1 MTEDT
6 QSFDSAALRANI
18 ERTRPTHT
26 SFPTRHQLLLDA
38 TSSHYGVHAR
48 LEQYLQEYH
57 HRYPNKEWIVTQL
70 RTITLQ
76 DFWFFSRHTQAE
88 TLLPVFVEICDTL
101 LQEDAPFSLH
111 RRVFQT
117 LIEFLDQCATAD
129 GDSRFDPV
137 MQTAVDVLERQ
148 MQVHRMLAVGGG
160 SMLRS
165 LVPHAIKKENVRNRL
180 IGMLKHALEENLTYW
195 GEARCVEKTLE
206 GYAPLLGDAREEL
219 HQALG
224 REVFEQSRMRLEN
237 ITSWEELQTIPDF
250 HSVAEQFRS
259 AASLFPSPL
268 QRAYYLIA
276 ILPQPG
282 LAHIKEHLL
291 WDLNRV
297 LRSVCESSSPDALAV
312 FLGDFFRMLGELRGE
327 HMSTALE
334 CLHTLG
340 SVLYTADNP
349 ASIDRFTDEL
359 LSFGFVH
366 PNLQGIDDDWQ
377 VRVERD
383 HVKCIRVWLDLI
395 ESNPLRSGRLLSA
408 LIIHLRLGG
417 VFIQDNDLFQRD
429 VTALLN
435 ADIRPVMFLVKQLAI
450 LFPVYFNEIGAEG
463 ELREISTVI
472 DEIAGRHD
480 RLIHFLRKQI
490 HAESNNTHLRLTG
503 GILRYW
509 ESGDPSLIEALLP
522 EDVFDFL
529 PGGEEWLGSVQDVV
543 RHLCVTLDC
552 TVEELP
558 SFPQDV
564 LEEAA
569 VQRFPADGIP
579 VRRVLYLCRIH
590 QLLKQKYSISV
601 EDIIPHME
609 KLHSVSNA
617 DIEEFRRLLEAD
629 HPERTLDFVFRML
642 RHLHDVILDTTPSP
656 GNEDIYYKRHIAAGI
671 PSMYGRYME
680 PKFQSLGLAFRFEAL
695 ATRLL
700 GRIIEE
706 TNLRYVT
713 AATLRRIHR
722 ILAAFHRGLEI
733 EGYSDEGFSSL
744 IEMLR
749 FSLTT
754 TSFTIHQYVNLFQFL
769 AENIKSII
777 HSNFITPHEVQL
789 MHIVPQYLS
798 DDVSPDERTTA
809 SHGMAERL
817 YRELIA
823 STFPIQQLDTFIAS
837 VLTCLND
844 MLKHLSPDVI
854 QGMMGYDPGLVSTRL
869 YQTNPDLDNPVF
881 LGAKGYYLKRLLALG
896 YPVPP
901 GFIMTTEL
909 FRRREVISRHP
920 DMKSEVDDLLRS
932 RLRHLE
938 SVSGERFGDPA
949 RPLLLSV
956 RSGAAI
962 SIPGAM
968 NTFLNVGLNDEIVE
982 GLSHRENYGWTAW
995 DCYRRFL
1002 QTWGMVQGIARDEFD
1017 AVIVAFKERCGVEL
1031 KIQFTPAQMREIA
1044 FTYKRVLTDH
1054 GVIIEEEPFRQL
1066 LEAVLMVLDSWYTE
1080 RAQVYRSKL
1089 QIAEDWGTAVI
1100 IQRMVLGNLND
1111 DSGSG
1116 VVFTHDPFIR
1126 DAGVYLY
1133 GDFTV
1138 CSQGEDIVAGL
1149 VHTLP
1154 VSERQRRRAQTP
1166 VEWSLEKDFPD
1177 VFQTL
1182 DRYATAI
1189 VMEHGFG
1196 HQEIEFTFE
1205 TSKADDLYILQTRDH
1220 SPMHDQRIP
1229 VFDTDHLTDV
1239 PVGSGIGIGG
1249 GAMNGY
1255 VCFDHDD
1262 LEEVL
1267 RRHPNAH
1274 RILVR
1279 PDTVPDD
1286 IGMIFECDGMLTAR
1300 GGATSHAAVTAVRLH
1315 KTCVVD
1321 CRALHVNEAEKSCTI
1336 NGVPFRAGDAIAID
1350 GRLGSIYRGSLPVS
1364 YIQIQM
1370 P

>member
-1 MTEDT
+1 MEDT

-26 SFPTRHQLLLDA
+26 AFPARHKLLLDA

-76 DFWFFSRHTQAE
+76 DFWFYGRHAQAE
-88 TLLPVFVEICDTL
+88 TLLPIFVEICDTL
-101 LQEDAPFSLH
+101 LQEDAHFSLH

-117 LIEFLDQCATAD
+117 LIEFLDQCAAA
-129 GDSRFDPV
+129 GAAARFDSV
-137 MQTAVDVLERQ
+137 MQMALDVLERQ
-148 MQVHRMLAVGGG
+148 MRVHRMLAVVG
-160 SMLRS
+160 SSLLRS
-165 LVPHAIKKENVRNRL
+165 LTPHAVKNDSVRGRL
-180 IGMLKHALEENLTYW
+180 TDMLQHALGMNLTFW
-195 GEARCVEKTLE
+195 HDARCVEQTVE
-206 GYAPLLGDAREEL
+206 EYASLLGDGQEEL
-219 HQALG
+219 LQALG
-224 REVFEQSRMRLEN
+224 REAFEQLRNRLK
-237 ITSWEELQTIPDF
+237 TATTWEELQAIPDF
-250 HSVAEQFRS
+250 HALAEQFRS
-259 AASLFPSPL
+259 AAGLFSSPL

-276 ILPQPG
+276 VLPQPG
-282 LAHIKEHLL
+282 LEHIKEQLL
-291 WDLNRV
+291 WDLNHV
-297 LRSVCESSSPDALAV
+297 LRSVCESSAPDALAV

-327 HMSTALE
+327 HMSTALD
-334 CLHTLG
+334 CIHTLG
-340 SVLYTADNP
+340 SVLYAADNP

-377 VRVERD
+377 TCIERD
-383 HVKCIRVWLDLI
+383 HVKCIRVWLDLV

-435 ADIRPVMFLVKQLAI
+435 ADIRPVMFLVRQLAI

-463 ELREISTVI
+463 ELRDISTVI

-490 HAESNNTHLRLTG
+490 HAESNNTHLQLTE

-509 ESGDPSLIEALLP
+509 ESGDPSPLELLLP
-522 EDVFDFL
+522 KDVFGSL
-529 PGGEEWLGSVQDVV
+529 PGGEEWLGSVQEVV
-543 RHLCVTLDC
+543 RYLCDTLAC

-558 SFPQDV
+558 NFPSGV

-569 VQRFPADGIP
+569 LQRFPVDGIP
-579 VRRVLYLCRIH
+579 VRRVLHLCRIH
-590 QLLKQKYSISV
+590 QLLRQKYSISV

-629 HPERTLDFVFRML
+629 QPEQTLDFVFGML
-642 RHLHDVILDTTPSP
+642 LRLHDVILDTTPSP
-656 GNEDIYYKRHIAAGI
+656 GTEDIYYKRHIAAGI

-680 PKFQSLGLAFRFEAL
+680 PKFQALGLAFRFEAL

-700 GRIIEE
+700 DRIIEE
-706 TNLRYVT
+706 TNLHYIT

-722 ILAAFHRGLEI
+722 ILAAFHRSLEI

-744 IEMLR
+744 IDMLR

-754 TSFTIHQYVNLFQFL
+754 TSFTIHQYINLFQFL

-798 DDVSPDERTTA
+798 ADVSGDERTTA
-809 SHGMAERL
+809 LHGMAERV

-823 STFPIQQLDTFIAS
+823 STFPIQQLDAFIAS

-844 MLKHLSPDVI
+844 MLKHLSSDVI
-854 QGMMGYDPGLVSTRL
+854 QGMMGYDPRLVSTRL

-896 YPVPP
+896 YPVPA
-901 GFIMTTEL
+901 GFILTTEL
-909 FRRREVISRHP
+909 FRRRDVISSHP
-920 DMKSEVDDLLRS
+920 DMKSEVDDILRG

-938 SVSGERFGDPA
+938 SVSGKRFGDPA
-949 RPLLLSV
+949 DPLLLSV

-968 NTFLNVGLNDEIVE
+968 NTFLNVGMNDEIVE
-982 GLSHRENYGWTAW
+982 GLSRRENYGWTAW

-1017 AVIVAFKERCGVEL
+1017 AVIMAFKERYGVAL
-1031 KIQFTPAQMREIA
+1031 KIQFAPAQMREIA
-1044 FTYKRVLTDH
+1044 LTYKQVLTDH
-1054 GVIIEEEPFRQL
+1054 GVIIEEEPFKQL

-1080 RAQVYRSKL
+1080 RANVYRAKL

-1100 IQRMVLGNLND
+1100 IQHMVLGNLND

-1126 DAGVYLY
+1126 EAGVFLY

-1154 VSERQRRRAQTP
+1154 VSERQRLRAQTP

-1177 VFQTL
+1177 IYQTL
-1182 DRYATAI
+1182 HRYATAI
-1189 VMEHGFG
+1189 VSKHSFG

-1205 TSKADDLYILQTRDH
+1205 TSRGEDLHILQSRDH
-1220 SPMHDQRIP
+1220 SPMHDRRIP
-1229 VFDTDHLTDV
+1229 VFDTDDLSDA
-1239 PVGSGIGIGG
+1239 PVGSGLGIGG

-1262 LEEVL
+1262 LENVL
-1267 RRHPNAH
+1267 RTHPQAH

-1321 CRALHVNEAEKSCTI
+1321 CRALHVNEAEKICTI
-1336 NGVPFRAGDAIAID
+1336 NGVAFHAGDAIAID
-1350 GRLGSIYRGSLPVS
+1350 GRLGTIYRGSLPVS

-1370 P
+1370 S